1 MKSVIIVDD
10 HSLFSNALQILI
22 NQFDDF
28 SVDTCCQNGKELI
41 FRLQNTSLKLP
52 DIILLDINMP
62 VMNGLE
68 TMEWLSKHHPSIPI
82 LALTMQADEN
92 IILEMLKKGVKGY
105 LLKDSSPSL
114 LKKALDDTLSFG
126 FFHTESVTKTLL
138 NAITNKPLAVDL
150 KDKEIQFLKLA
161 CTEKTYKEIAQEM
174 HLSPKTI
181 DGYRESLFE
190 KLDVKSRVGLV
201 LFAIKNK
208 IAFL

>member
-1 MKSVIIVDD
+1 M
-10 HSLFSNALQILI
+10 
-22 NQFDDF
+22 
-28 SVDTCCQNGKELI
+28 
-41 FRLQNTSLKLP
+41 
-52 DIILLDINMP
+52 
-62 VMNGLE
+62 
-68 TMEWLSKHHPSIPI
+68 
-82 LALTMQADEN
+82 
-92 IILEMLKKGVKGY
+92 
-105 LLKDSSPSL
+105 
-114 LKKALDDTLSFG
+114 DDTLSFG

-201 LFAIKNK
+201 IFAIKNK

>member
-138 NAITNKPLAVDL
+138 NAIINKPLAVDL

-201 LFAIKNK
+201 IFAIKNK